1 MSTLI
6 VGLDGWELGENADRR
21 FRRTVLSLL
30 IPFLIL
36 SIIIPL
42 LHLQGLQAGGG
53 DTLEQ
58 RVVTIVP
65 DAVPAEETE
74 EPAPAEEETK
84 PEPEPEKPKPVEKP
98 KPQEKPREVVI
109 QPPVPTEAERKE
121 QARKV
126 AQRAGVMAMAD
137 QLAALRDPSMQGFDA
152 SRPLT
157 TGIATAQAG
166 TGATGGSSE
175 AIAQSAAA
183 SSGGIGDVGTADQ
196 RRSQAGVGLGQRRT
210 TAVESPI
217 GAGPDKTRPGQ
228 AGDKLLAG
236 RTLEEIQLVF
246 DRNKGAITSIYN
258 RAARENPN
266 LGAGKIVIS
275 LTIAPD
281 GSVTACSVVSST
293 FNDADLERK
302 IVQRVMLM
310 NFGPKN
316 VPSYTYPNYPINF
329 LPS

>member
-1 MSTLI
+1 MSALI

-30 IPFLIL
+30 IPFVIL
-36 SIIIPL
+36 AIIIPL
-42 LHLQGLQAGGG
+42 LKLQGLQRGGG

-58 RVVTIVP
+58 RVVSLVP
-65 DAVPAEETE
+65 EAAPAEQVE
-74 EPAPAEEETK
+74 EPAPAEEE
-84 PEPEPEKPKPVEKP
+84 ESEPEKPKPVESP

-109 QPPVPTEAERKE
+109 QPPVPTEVERKE
-121 QARKV
+121 AARKV

-157 TGIATAQAG
+157 TGIVTAQAG
-166 TGATGGSSE
+166 TGASGGSSE
-175 AIAQSAAA
+175 AIAQSAAS
-183 SSGGIGDVGTADQ
+183 SSGGIGDVGTSDT

-210 TAVESPI
+210 TTVESPI

-228 AGDKLLAG
+228 SGDKLLAG

-258 RAARENPN
+258 RAARDNPN

-275 LTIAPD
+275 LTIAPN

-293 FNDADLERK
+293 FNDPDLERK

-316 VPSYTYPNYPINF
+316 VPAYTYPNYPINF

>member
-1 MSTLI
+1 MSALI

-21 FRRTVLSLL
+21 FRRTVVSLL

-36 SIIIPL
+36 AILIPL
-42 LHLQGLQAGGG
+42 LKLEGLQRGGG

-65 DAVPAEETE
+65 EALPAEQEE
-74 EPAPAEEETK
+74 EPAPAEEEK
-84 PEPEPEKPKPVEKP
+84 PEPEPEKPKPVESP
-98 KPQEKPREVVI
+98 KPQEKPREVVV

-121 QARKV
+121 AARKI

-137 QLAALRDPSMQGFDA
+137 QLAALRDPSLQGFNDT
-152 SRPLT
+152 RPLT
-157 TGIATAQAG
+157 TSIATAQSG
-166 TGATGGSSE
+166 TGASGGSSE
-175 AIAQSAAA
+175 AIAASAAA
-183 SSGGIGDVGTADQ
+183 SSGGIGDVGTSDE

-210 TAVESPI
+210 TTVQSPI

-228 AGDKLLAG
+228 SGDKLLAG

-293 FNDADLERK
+293 FNDPDLERK

-310 NFGPKN
+310 NFGAKN
-316 VPSYTYPNYPINF
+316 VPAYTYPNYPINF
-329 LPS
+329 LPT